1 MKILL
6 LLAVSVMGELTDFC
20 FNVGEKEFT
29 GITKHG
35 PVWTNNWQKDRLS
48 FNKTSLKLEIN

>member
-6 LLAVSVMGELTDFC
+6 LLAASVMGELTDFC

-35 PVWTNNWQKDRLS
+35 PVWTNN
-48 FNKTSLKLEIN
+48 